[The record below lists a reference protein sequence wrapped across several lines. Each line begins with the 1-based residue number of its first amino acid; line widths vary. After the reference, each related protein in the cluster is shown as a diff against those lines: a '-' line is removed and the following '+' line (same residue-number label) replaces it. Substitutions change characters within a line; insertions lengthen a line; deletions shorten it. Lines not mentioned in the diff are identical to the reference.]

1 MAREYV
7 IVMKAVA
14 MMTTIAIKGGLKRT
28 GGFEG
33 EFGGHETD
41 GAEDGELSGEG
52 AGDRMIMVEVEGG
65 SMWVLVCVLLWLTDR
80 GGAKHN
86 A

>member
-1 MAREYV
+1 M
-7 IVMKAVA
+7 IKAVA

-33 EFGGHETD
+33 EFGGHEID

-52 AGDRMIMVEVEGG
+52 AGDRRIMVAVEGRRSVWVFGVCFIMVDRPRG
-65 SMWVLVCVLLWLTDR
+65 SK
-80 GGAKHN
+80 A
-86 A
+86 